1 MDALSKLQEKNK
13 NHSKHQRNTSWNTVW
28 MFCLLSPLLFSY
40 GYEFYFS
47 VIRNTEFE
55 SIHPAIVL
63 VGSLG
68 FGLPLAVMGDLM
80 LFKRVIKLLLL
91 IAAETWFIWFWV
103 VSELSWLAFLPL
115 IPAFVMLQ
123 IQLPKIKAGE

>member
-13 NHSKHQRNTSWNTVW
+13 IHSKLQRNTSWNVVW
-28 MFCLLSPLLFSY
+28 MLCLLSPLLFSN

-47 VIRNTEFE
+47 FIRNTEFE

-68 FGLPLAVMGDLM
+68 FGLPLAAMGGLM
-80 LFKRVIKLLLL
+80 LFRRIIKLLLL
-91 IAAETWFIWFWV
+91 IAAESWFIWFWV

-115 IPAFVMLQ
+115 IPAFVILQ
-123 IQLPKIKAGE
+123 TQLPKIRAGK

>member
-13 NHSKHQRNTSWNTVW
+13 IHSKHQRSTSWNTVW

-47 VIRNTEFE
+47 VIQNTEFE

-68 FGLPLAVMGDLM
+68 FGLPLAAMGDLM

-91 IAAETWFIWFWV
+91 IAAESWFIWFWV

-115 IPAFVMLQ
+115 IPVFVMLQ

>member
-1 MDALSKLQEKNK
+1 
-13 NHSKHQRNTSWNTVW
+13 

-40 GYEFYFS
+40 CYEFYFS

-55 SIHPAIVL
+55 FIHPAIVL

-68 FGLPLAVMGDLM
+68 FGLPLAAIGDLM

-91 IAAETWFIWFWV
+91 IAAESWFIWFWV
-103 VSELSWLAFLPL
+103 ISELSWLAFLPL
-115 IPAFVMLQ
+115 IPAFIMLQ
-123 IQLPKIKAGE
+123 IQLPKIKAGK